1 MSAGHDM
8 IWPRDAHN
16 LALLSHVHP
25 ADYVNPMPQGR
36 YNLVVIGGGT
46 AGLVCAV
53 GAAGLGAK
61 VALIERDLLGGDCL
75 NAGCVPSKA
84 LVRSARAAHEVKRAG
99 EFGVRVTAHEVD
111 FPAVMERMRSLRAR
125 IAPVDGVESLRQKGV
140 DVFLGA
146 ARFVD
151 SATIDVEGTRV
162 SFARAVIA
170 TGTRAAL
177 PEVPGLA
184 DAQPLTNETV
194 FGLTELPRRLAVI
207 GGGPIGAELAQVFA
221 RFGSTVTLYE
231 VSPRLLPRED
241 ADAST
246 IIRAALERD
255 GVQCRMG
262 ARNLRVT
269 QLGGE
274 KIVNC
279 DSLGVAA
286 EDRCDQILV
295 AAGRLPNVEELNL
308 EGVGVRVDRHGV
320 QVNDYLRT
328 TNARIFACGDV
339 CTQYKFTHAAD
350 ALARIVIGN
359 ALFFGSD
366 KASALNIP
374 WAIYTNPELA
384 QVGVRANDEEGK
396 RQTIRFDLAH
406 QDRALLD
413 GATEGFIKVTHDRR
427 GHILGATIVAEHA
440 GELIGEVVVAMN
452 HRVSL
457 SHLANAIHP
466 YPTQSEMLKRCGDLY
481 RRTMLTPSVAKLL
494 QKVLKWRR

>member
-25 ADYVNPMPQGR
+25 AGYVNPMPQGR

-111 FPAVMERMRSLRAR
+111 FAAVMERMRSLRAR

-194 FGLTELPRRLAVI
+194 FSLTELPRRLAVI

-255 GVQCRMG
+255 GVPR
-262 ARNLRVT
+262 
-269 QLGGE
+269 
-274 KIVNC
+274 
-279 DSLGVAA
+279 
-286 EDRCDQILV
+286 
-295 AAGRLPNVEELNL
+295 
-308 EGVGVRVDRHGV
+308 
-320 QVNDYLRT
+320 
-328 TNARIFACGDV
+328 
-339 CTQYKFTHAAD
+339 
-350 ALARIVIGN
+350 
-359 ALFFGSD
+359 
-366 KASALNIP
+366 
-374 WAIYTNPELA
+374 
-384 QVGVRANDEEGK
+384 
-396 RQTIRFDLAH
+396 
-406 QDRALLD
+406 
-413 GATEGFIKVTHDRR
+413 
-427 GHILGATIVAEHA
+427 
-440 GELIGEVVVAMN
+440 
-452 HRVSL
+452 
-457 SHLANAIHP
+457 
-466 YPTQSEMLKRCGDLY
+466 
-481 RRTMLTPSVAKLL
+481 
-494 QKVLKWRR
+494 